1 MPEFYDAWDDQI
13 PTPVVGTRYLY
24 CLVCII
30 LHNQSKA
37 VNLAL
42 HTKNASSPG
51 ICITPDVDQAHPQGD
66 AKCRCGSCMD
76 VVYKENDMTSSIG

>member
-42 HTKNASSPG
+42 HTKKFNRAYALHLMWIKPIRREMQSA
-51 ICITPDVDQAHPQGD
+51 DVEAVW
-66 AKCRCGSCMD
+66 M
-76 VVYKENDMTSSIG
+76 